1 MNFFYALAE
10 KFLDSDDGTPNF
22 GLSLLQ
28 LLTQDGADDVVRV
41 AAAVT
46 FKNFVKKNWRM
57 VWFFKLKISLYYWQ
71 KRFFFT

>member
-10 KFLDSDDGTPNF
+10 KFLDSADGTPNF